1 MVEGVKSSVYL
12 QVSEIHTAC
21 SGVSELMVVRTCST
35 RHTIL
40 LVSLT
45 LSSANPSTVE
55 GA

>member
-1 MVEGVKSSVYL
+1 MVEGVKSSVCL
-12 QVSEIHTAC
+12 QVSEIHTAW
-21 SGVSELMVVRTCST
+21 SERADGGACST
-35 RHTIL
+35 RHTHL